1 MTIMING
8 RRRDSRKR
16 TDFSLSNLLTSTIG
30 RGHRSSEN
38 DILNMRQRFR
48 ALGLDS
54 GYAQDAYLDRKLDGA
69 IRRFQ
74 LAHDLKEDGVMRPGG
89 ETERMLTHKLH
100 DKGNFS
106 FERRVP
112 NREAPTSRKKP
123 KSPQPTRKPPPFD
136 PMNGQAINVSPGMD
150 DLVGLG
156 AGGAARI
163 LRGTENILKD
173 TALGQAANNAAKKIY
188 NKIKDTFDSEE

>member
-74 LAHDLKEDGVMRPGG
+74 RAHDLKEDGVMRPGG
-89 ETERMLTHKLH
+89 ETDILLMDELFGRS
-100 DKGNFS
+100 DNG
-106 FERRVP
+106 FEGRQVFAA
-112 NREAPTSRKKP
+112 APIPTKKP
-123 KSPQPTRKPPPFD
+123 PVTKAPQSEKKPD
-136 PMNGQAINVSPGMD
+136 YEDLQADQDAWERIKNRGKNYMNIF
-150 DLVGLG
+150 GL
-156 AGGAARI
+156 
-163 LRGTENILKD
+163 LRGGLAGRINQGKLSEKLRREGNETEEMEV
-173 TALGQAANNAAKKIY
+173 Y
-188 NKIKDTFDSEE
+188 